1 MATRRRMNAKLMPC
15 PEALKHVFI
24 VGIKIIWITLPKTAY
39 NGHVHCTVLG
49 KRYFLDSKPG
59 NWNWIVGR
67 IVPVFC
73 AGELA
78 PPYTWYRMC
87 LRYSP
92 NNYYL
97 FLSSNLQREPM
108 IRAERSIEVAIEC
121 SGLDCQK
128 RRESHVGTIW
138 GSLEER
144 NILCKMIGMVVLTF
158 FKDLA
163 LCWNF
168 GWCSI

>member
-1 MATRRRMNAKLMPC
+1 MPSWC
-15 PEALKHVFI
+15 LVPRPWNMFFI
-24 VGIKIIWITLPKTAY
+24 VGIKIIRTKFPKTAY

-78 PPYTWYRMC
+78 TPDTWYRMC
-87 LRYSP
+87 LRYFP
-92 NNYYL
+92 NNYYW

-138 GSLEER
+138 GSIEER
-144 NILCKMIGMVVLTF
+144 KILFKMIVMIVVLTWF
-158 FKDLA
+158 
-163 LCWNF
+163 
-168 GWCSI
+168 